1 MLGGSPNLNLPG
13 AFVDQQRDAVAIL
26 DVGGMSL
33 WPEPGTWQQIR
44 SVTMNEKTTVVE
56 QRRRIA
62 EEKSGASGTRFSYLH
77 LLRLIIVAA
86 VILIVVLIEIAG
98 YTEKW
103 LWMRQ
108 LNYAGIFWTLLS
120 VQWAMFCSAF
130 VFAFLYLWINF
141 HQAARNSA
149 AFRGDGLAWQPAFL
163 SRADTGAQTSI
174 DLSPRLFKLAVVLI
188 SAGVALF
195 FAAGFNAEWDTYL
208 RFRYGGSFGVS
219 DPLFGVD
226 VGFYLFHLPFYVLLQ
241 SSLTLLTVL
250 TLAIVLAIYVFFG
263 LQRASGSG
271 RIAIGANAT
280 SHLSVL
286 LFILVASWGW
296 SFYLDHYELVY
307 STLGVVYGAGYA
319 ADHVTR
325 IALWIMVGVSALACV
340 LLALNFFRP
349 RLKMLAMGAGVYV
362 ALWIIGVS
370 VVPLIFQKFV
380 VQPSE
385 LALETP
391 YLKNYI
397 DFTRKAFQLDAI
409 QETSYPALADPT
421 PDVIARNQ
429 DTIQNIRLWDARP
442 LLQTY
447 QQTQA
452 IRLYYQFYN
461 VDTDRYHL
469 GDGYH
474 QVMLSARE
482 LSRELPAKAQTWV
495 NQYLQFTH
503 GYGVVMNFVSKT
515 VGGGF
520 PQYALENVPAEST
533 FGLSITQ
540 PAIYYGQSMPGY
552 RIVATDIKEF
562 DYPKGNDNVYTSYNG
577 KGGIPLDSS
586 WKRLLFAWTKSDVN
600 ILLTSYLK
608 PESRIQIHRDVRER
622 VVQIAPFLQ
631 LDNDPYA
638 VLSEGKLYWIQDAYT
653 TSNYFPYANP
663 ERTTQSGTALEQR
676 LLGAEM
682 TGGAQA
688 PDTAGTEAHTTA
700 AFDGLNYIR
709 NSVKVVVDMYDG
721 TVRFYVMDPK
731 DPVLAVYRLAF
742 PGVFNDLSELSADLK
757 KHLRYPED
765 LFSVQANQYR
775 TFHMTDPQ
783 VFYNREDLWAS
794 PIEKYAGEVQ
804 SMQPYY
810 ILAKLPGSD
819 QLEYLLMTPFTPQNR
834 DNMISWMA
842 ARSDFPEYG
851 KMLFYEL
858 PKEKLIYGPDQIE
871 AMIDQNTTI
880 SQQLTLWNQQGS
892 RVIRG
897 KQIVT
902 PIESSFLYVVPLY
915 LKAEG
920 TNFPQLKRVI
930 AVAGNTVVMEPT
942 LDEAL
947 NALFGA
953 RQSPPVATQEHAP
966 TATGATVGMPTGQSD
981 SSQARMQF
989 EDAQQAM
996 QHGDWEKF
1004 GKAMEALKHLLA
1016 NPAK

>member
-1 MLGGSPNLNLPG
+1 
-13 AFVDQQRDAVAIL
+13 
-26 DVGGMSL
+26 
-33 WPEPGTWQQIR
+33 
-44 SVTMNEKTTVVE
+44 MNENPTVHPHS
-56 QRRRIA
+56 R
-62 EEKSGASGTRFSYLH
+62 H
-77 LLRLIIVAA
+77 LLRLMIVAA
-86 VILIVVLIEIAG
+86 VLLIAVLVSIAG
-98 YTEKW
+98 YLEQW
-103 LWMRQ
+103 LWMQQ
-108 LNYAGIFWTLLS
+108 LDYTGIFWTLLS
-120 VQWAMFCSAF
+120 VQCVMFCLAF
-130 VFAFLYLWINF
+130 VVAFLFLWINLR
-141 HQAARNSA
+141 HAAENNG
-149 AFRGDGLAWQPAFL
+149 AFRRLGQPWSFASL
-163 SRADTGAQTSI
+163 SRADAATQTKI
-174 DLSPRLFKLAVVLI
+174 ELSPRLLKAAIVLI
-188 SAGVALF
+188 SAGIALF
-195 FAAGFNAEWDTYL
+195 LAGGFYSEWDTYL

-226 VGFYLFHLPFYVLLQ
+226 VGFYVFHLPFYVLLQ
-241 SSLTLLTVL
+241 SSLTLLTIL
-250 TLAIVLAIYVFFG
+250 TLGIVLATYVFLG
-263 LQRASGSG
+263 MQRAGESG
-271 RIAIGANAT
+271 RIAVGSNAT

-286 LFILVASWGW
+286 LFILMANFGWG
-296 SFYLDHYELVY
+296 FYLDHYELVY

-325 IALWIMVGVSALACV
+325 VALWIMVGVSVVACA

-349 RLKMLAMGAGVYV
+349 RLKMLPVGAGVYV
-362 ALWIIGVS
+362 ALWAIGVLLAPF
-370 VVPLIFQKFV
+370 VFQKYV

-397 DFTRKAFQLDAI
+397 EFTRKAYQLDAI
-409 QETSYPALADPT
+409 QETSYPALADLT
-421 PDVIARNQ
+421 PVVIARNQ
-429 DTIQNIRLWDARP
+429 ETIQNIRLWDARP

-469 GDGYH
+469 ADGYH
-474 QVMLSARE
+474 QVMLSTRE
-482 LSRELPAKAQTWV
+482 LSPELPAKAQTWV

-515 VGGGF
+515 IGGGF
-520 PQYALENVPAEST
+520 PQYVLENVPAESA
-533 FGLSITQ
+533 FGVTITQ
-540 PAIYYGQSMPGY
+540 PAIYYGQAMPGY
-552 RIVATDIKEF
+552 RIVATGIKEF
-562 DYPKGNDNVYTSYNG
+562 DYPKGNDNVYTSYGG
-577 KGGIPLDSS
+577 KGGIPLDSD
-586 WKRLLFAWTKSDVN
+586 WKKLLFTWTKADVN

-622 VVQIAPFLQ
+622 VAQIAPFLR

-653 TSNYFPYANP
+653 VSNYFPYANP
-663 ERTTQSGTALEQR
+663 ERPTQYDTALGQR
-676 LLGAEM
+676 L
-682 TGGAQA
+682 GG
-688 PDTAGTEAHTTA
+688 PDAGGTEARSA
-700 AFDGLNYIR
+700 AGFDGLNYIR
-709 NSVKVVVDMYDG
+709 NSVKVIVDMYDG

-742 PGVFNDLSELSADLK
+742 PGVFNELSELSADLK
-757 KHLRYPED
+757 RHLRYPEN
-765 LFSVQANQYR
+765 LFTIQADQYR

-783 VFYNREDLWAS
+783 VFYNREDLWTA
-794 PIEKYAGEVQ
+794 PMEKYEGQAQ
-804 SMQPYY
+804 PMQPYY
-810 ILAKLPGSD
+810 ILTKLPGSD

-858 PKEKLIYGPDQIE
+858 PKEKLIYGPNQVE

-902 PIESSFLYVVPLY
+902 PIENSFLYVVPLY
-915 LKAEG
+915 LRAEG

-930 AVAGNTVVMEPT
+930 AVAGDKVVMEPT

-947 NALFGA
+947 TALFGTQQPQA
-953 RQSPPVATQEHAP
+953 APVAQ
-966 TATGATVGMPTGQSD
+966 ATGAAAKVTTGQLD
-981 SSQARMQF
+981 AGQARMQF
-989 EDAQQAM
+989 EDAEKAM
-996 QHGDWEKF
+996 QQGDWDKF

-1016 NPAK
+1016 NTAM